1 MIKMLI
7 IGLFSIN
14 LFSIVFGQ
22 CLQENNFSNF
32 RTRSYEVGEIVSIE
46 DQLMEFDVCY
56 GNYDEGVFK
65 MADFNHNLNGGN
77 YKVSMMRINATW

>member
-1 MIKMLI
+1 MIRMLI
-7 IGLFSIN
+7 TVLISIN
-14 LFSIVFGQ
+14 LLSIVFGQ
-22 CLQENNFSNF
+22 CIQEKNFTNF
-32 RTRSYEVGEIVSIE
+32 RTRSYEIGETVSIE
-46 DQLMEFDVCY
+46 HQLMEFDVCY